1 MLVLQLCPQ
10 VMFSYSKHSTSMLSG
25 FMSIPVSE
33 ENERL
38 AVTAIIDAC
47 QKALTE
53 MEDASKEDSNDSL
66 SEKQRLCAMVRD
78 SEKQALERTMIYMK
92 QESEALD
99 LKEYYQERRL
109 KSLGL
114 DSEWS
119 PENDDVGWGGNR
131 VPGGADYD
139 W

>member
-1 MLVLQLCPQ
+1 M
-10 VMFSYSKHSTSMLSG
+10 
-25 FMSIPVSE
+25 PVSE

-47 QKALTE
+47 QTALTE
-53 MEDASKEDSNDSL
+53 MDEASKDNADDSL
-66 SEKQRLCAMVRD
+66 MSCKQKLCAIVRD
-78 SEKQALERTMIYMK
+78 SERQALERTMIYMK

-119 PENDDVGWGGNR
+119 PESDDVGWAGNR

>member
-1 MLVLQLCPQ
+1 
-10 VMFSYSKHSTSMLSG
+10 
-25 FMSIPVSE
+25 MSIPVSE
-33 ENERL
+33 ANERS
-38 AVTAIIDAC
+38 ATTAIIEAC
-47 QKALTE
+47 QNALSE
-53 MEDASKEDSNDSL
+53 MEEASKENADEANL
-66 SEKQRLCAMVRD
+66 SEKQKLCAIVRD
-78 SEKQALERTMIYMK
+78 SERQALERTMVYVK

-119 PENDDVGWGGNR
+119 PENDDVGFGGNR

>member
-1 MLVLQLCPQ
+1 LP
-10 VMFSYSKHSTSMLSG
+10 SYSICCVG
-25 FMSIPVSE
+25 FMSVPVSE

-38 AVTAIIDAC
+38 AVTAVIEAC
-47 QKALTE
+47 QKALSD
-53 MEDASKEDSNDSL
+53 MEDPESEDEATL
-66 SEKQRLCAMVRD
+66 SEKQQLCAMVQK
-78 SEKQALERTMIYMK
+78 SERQALETTMIFMK
-92 QESEALD
+92 QEAEALD

>member
-1 MLVLQLCPQ
+1 
-10 VMFSYSKHSTSMLSG
+10 
-25 FMSIPVSE
+25 MSIPVSE
-33 ENERL
+33 ANERL
-38 AVTAIIDAC
+38 ATTAIIDAC
-47 QKALTE
+47 QNALSE
-53 MEDASKEDSNDSL
+53 MEEASKETADEANL
-66 SEKQRLCAMVRD
+66 TEKQKLCAMVRD
-78 SEKQALERTMIYMK
+78 SERQALERTIVYVK

-119 PENDDVGWGGNR
+119 PESDDVGFGGNR

>member
-1 MLVLQLCPQ
+1 MILYN
-10 VMFSYSKHSTSMLSG
+10 FKG
-25 FMSIPVSE
+25 FMSVPVSE
-33 ENERL
+33 DNERL
-38 AVTAIIDAC
+38 VATAIIDAC
-47 QKALTE
+47 QNALVE
-53 MEDASKEDSNDSL
+53 MDESAKETDNDSL
-66 SEKQRLCAMVRD
+66 TEQQQLCAMVRN
-78 SEKQALERTMIYMK
+78 SERQALERTMIYMK

-119 PENDDVGWGGNR
+119 PESDVGR
-131 VPGGADYD
+131 LPGGADYD

>member
-1 MLVLQLCPQ
+1 MI
-10 VMFSYSKHSTSMLSG
+10 G
-25 FMSIPVSE
+25 FMSEPVSE
-33 ENERL
+33 QNERL
-38 AVTAIIDAC
+38 TVTAIIDAC

-53 MEDASKEDSNDSL
+53 MDEAMKDNDNATL
-66 SEKQRLCAMVRD
+66 SDKQKLCAIVRD
-78 SEKQALERTMIYMK
+78 SERQALERTMIYMK

-119 PENDDVGWGGNR
+119 PESDDIGWGGNR

>member
-1 MLVLQLCPQ
+1 
-10 VMFSYSKHSTSMLSG
+10 
-25 FMSIPVSE
+25 MSVPVSE

-38 AVTAIIDAC
+38 AVTAVIEAC
-47 QKALTE
+47 QYALSD
-53 MEDASKEDSNDSL
+53 MEDPASEDSATL
-66 SEKQRLCAMVRD
+66 SENQQLCSIVRK
-78 SEKQALERTMIYMK
+78 SERQALERTMIYMK